1 MSKFT
6 DQEKIQILED
16 LISIK
21 SVNNNEIE
29 VCEYLQKLLA
39 EHDINSDI
47 IKINDSRAN
56 LVAEIGKDGQYWAFL
71 VIWMLFLLVM
81 KVNGHMI
88 HSNLL
93 KLMAN
98 CMVVVQLI

>member
-56 LVAEIGKDGQYWAFL
+56 LVAEIGKDGPILGISGRSYGCCFCW
-71 VIWMLFLLVM
+71 
-81 KVNGHMI
+81 
-88 HSNLL
+88 
-93 KLMAN
+93 
-98 CMVVVQLI
+98 